1 MRIFSFDKGT
11 GKEIT
16 AYHSQNAFF
25 SKIMKHDKPIH
36 VGCIFVEPDGIVGA
50 HQAPIH
56 QLFVVISGQGWV
68 VGKEGKKV
76 DIAAGQ
82 AAYWEPGEMHE
93 SGSSLG
99 MAAIVIEGEDLNPSM
114 NEVDWQGE

>member
-1 MRIFSFDKGT
+1 MRIYSFDKGT

-16 AYHSQNAFF
+16 AYNSQNAIF
-25 SKIMKHDKPIH
+25 SKIVKHDKPIH
-36 VGCIFVEPDGIVGA
+36 VGCIYVEPGGTVGA

-56 QLFVVISGQGWV
+56 
-68 VGKEGKKV
+68 
-76 DIAAGQ
+76 
-82 AAYWEPGEMHE
+82 
-93 SGSSLG
+93 LG